1 MPQPQEGQ
9 KAPDF
14 ALKDEKGKLHKL
26 SDYNGKKVVLYFYP
40 KDDTPG
46 CTTQA
51 CDFRDHLKDFAKKNA
66 VVLGVSPDDEDS
78 HRKFIEKYKIPYTLL
93 CDTDHHI
100 SESYGVWGE
109 KQFMGKTSM
118 GLIRST
124 FIIDE
129 SGNVLKMF
137 YKVNPEA
144 HWEMLL
150 KQL

>member
-1 MPQPQEGQ
+1 MTQEGE

-14 ALKDEKGKLHKL
+14 ALKDEKGKIHKL
-26 SDYNGKKVVLYFYP
+26 SDYRGKKVVLYFYP

-46 CTTQA
+46 CTVQA
-51 CDFRDHLKDFAKKNA
+51 CDFRDHLKDFEKKNV
-66 VVLGVSPDDEDS
+66 VVLGVSPDDEHS
-78 HRKFIEKYKIPYTLL
+78 HKKFIEKYKIPYTLL
-93 CDTDHHI
+93 CDIDHKVLQM
-100 SESYGVWGE
+100 YGVWGE
-109 KQFMGKTSM
+109 KQFMGKASM

-150 KQL
+150 KHV

>member
-1 MPQPQEGQ
+1 MPTLKEGS

-26 SDYNGKKVVLYFYP
+26 SDYKGKKVILYFYP

-46 CTTQA
+46 CSKQA
-51 CDFRDHLKDFAKKNA
+51 CDFRDHLGKFAQRNA
-66 VVLGVSPDDEDS
+66 VILGVSPDDEKS
-78 HRKFIEKYKIPYTLL
+78 HQEFIEKYKIPYTLL
-93 CDTDHHI
+93 CDTFHAVA
-100 SESYGVWGE
+100 EKYGAWGE
-109 KQFMGKTSM
+109 KQFMGKTSL

-129 SGNVLKMF
+129 QGTISKIF

-144 HWEMLL
+144 HFEMLL